1 MAGKEEFLSEVE
13 EKTSKEK
20 KVDKVID
27 IMKGKNKIEIS
38 PKISEEVTG
47 GILVQDVEDYKPLEI
62 ETVDVVKAQ
71 PLQEYSALVRQG
83 IKVGGKK
90 GGRAVQAGEKKC
102 LHLVPIRHKLAF

>member
-1 MAGKEEFLSEVE
+1 MKEEFLSEVE
-13 EKTSKEK
+13 EKTSKKKK

-27 IMKGKNKIEIS
+27 IMKKNKIEDF

-90 GGRAVQAGEKKC
+90 GGRAVQAGEKAAIAKVDKHR
-102 LHLVPIRHKLAF
+102 LQ